1 MTLLEDNRGGS
12 LDGLGHDD
20 DPTYSTKGTIHDFR
34 KVKNYS
40 AKGKSQECKK
50 TSLGLGQN
58 ICPPPKK
65 YICMF
70 NKEFLSKV
78 YKELLK
84 FNKKA
89 NNLIL
94 R

>member
-1 MTLLEDNRGGS
+1 MTLLEDNIGGS

-40 AKGKSQECKK
+40 VKGKSQECKK

-58 ICPPPKK
+58 ICPPPQKNI
-65 YICMF
+65 YVC
-70 NKEFLSKV
+70 
-78 YKELLK
+78 
-84 FNKKA
+84 
-89 NNLIL
+89 
-94 R
+94 

>member
-1 MTLLEDNRGGS
+1 MALGMMMTLHTAPKAQSMTSEKLKTIPRKAEVKSVRRQA
-12 LDGLGHDD
+12 LDWDKIFA
-20 DPTYSTKGTIHDFR
+20 PP
-34 KVKNYS
+34 
-40 AKGKSQECKK
+40 QKK
-50 TSLGLGQN
+50 
-58 ICPPPKK
+58 I